1 MEVRLAVWHELV
13 VWHAVLVQAEA
24 AAARQLVAQ
33 KRAAEVMTKPHL
45 AEQKRRKAK
54 KIKKIQ
60 KLEAAARQQVAQQ
73 RAAQGMTK
81 PLS

>member
-13 VWHAVLVQAEA
+13 VWHAFLVQAEA

-33 KRAAEVMTKPHL
+33 KRAAEVMTTPLYWK
-45 AEQKRRKAK
+45 KREKE
-54 KIKKIQ
+54 IKKIQ
-60 KLEAAARQQVAQQ
+60 KMEAAARHPVAQQ